1 VEFGYVARTEIGVVD
16 VDVPA
21 LVLVVLQSFV
31 CRLPAFVSSR

>member
-1 VEFGYVARTEIGVVD
+1 VRTGIVDVD

-31 CRLPAFVSSR
+31 CRLLAFVSSR